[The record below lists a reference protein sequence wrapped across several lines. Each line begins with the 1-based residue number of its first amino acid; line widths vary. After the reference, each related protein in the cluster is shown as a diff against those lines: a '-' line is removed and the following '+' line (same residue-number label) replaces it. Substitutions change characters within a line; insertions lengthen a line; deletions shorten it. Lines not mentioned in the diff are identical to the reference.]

1 LLAERITHAET
12 LIIPEAG
19 HSAHWEQPDIF
30 NRAVL
35 AFIQRIDRQTRSEA

>member
-1 LLAERITHAET
+1 LLRLFAARIKNSQS

-19 HSAHWEQPDIF
+19 HSGYWEKPDIF

-35 AFIQRIDRQTRSEA
+35 DFIRKH